1 MSRGMCP
8 ARLLPVAAAA
18 AAVVIAVACAPGPAA
33 ADPMPATT
41 AYVAFGMGPAP
52 RLTGSLGARLE
63 ETGLGGS
70 AALGGSVG
78 RLGIELELMSGSFD
92 DTAATDSRDRE
103 RVMILYGLAARWAL
117 ADSRFAAL
125 YVRGGLLL
133 GSLNGLESEIPPG
146 PCDPEV
152 PHACDSMSYTPPG
165 MSAWGGHAGFRA
177 QVQVP
182 IPEGGFAAL
191 FAQADTS
198 LLRVGVDGGTAALA
212 TTATIGV
219 SFGTRH

>member
-1 MSRGMCP
+1 MI
-8 ARLLPVAAAA
+8 AAAIA
-18 AAVVIAVACAPGPAA
+18 TTAVAPRRAA
-33 ADPMPATT
+33 ADATPATT
-41 AYVAFGMGPAP
+41 AYVAFGAGPAP

-70 AALGGSVG
+70 GVLGGSIG
-78 RLGIELELMSGSFD
+78 RLGIELEIMTGSFE
-92 DTAATDSRDRE
+92 DTAATEQRDRD
-103 RVMILYGLAARWAL
+103 RVMFLGGLAARWAL

-125 YVRGGLLL
+125 FARGGLLI
-133 GSLNGLESEIPPG
+133 GSLRGLESQVPPG

-152 PHACDSMSYTPPG
+152 PHACDSTSYTPPG
-165 MSAWGGHAGFRA
+165 ISAWGGHLGFRA
-177 QVQVP
+177 QLQVP
-182 IPEGGFAAL
+182 IPEGGFAAV

-198 LLRVGVDGGTAALA
+198 LLRVGTGGGTITLA